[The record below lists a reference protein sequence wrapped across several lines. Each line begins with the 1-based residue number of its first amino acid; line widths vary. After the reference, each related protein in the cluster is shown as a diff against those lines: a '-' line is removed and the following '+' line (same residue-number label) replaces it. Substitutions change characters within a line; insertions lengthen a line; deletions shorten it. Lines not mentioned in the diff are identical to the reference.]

1 MTPNTGRAAAAMLV
15 CAAGFVAG
23 CTKQPPYEKPLTP
36 VRVQVANRAAA
47 ASGVRYAASIEPNTR
62 VDLAFKAGGYI
73 QSIAKVGGRDIQD
86 GDRVTRGMLL
96 ARVKPADY
104 DEKVKQARSQLAEA
118 EAAAV
123 PTKQA
128 YDRATSLFQAKS
140 LTRPELEQAQA
151 AWATVQA
158 KLAGA
163 RALVQEAENAR
174 GETALVSP
182 INGIVL
188 KRLIEVGSLVGPGVG
203 GFVLADTSTVK
214 VVFGAPDTMLHRL
227 RPGMVETVTS
237 EAMAGR
243 EFHGR
248 ITKIAPNAD
257 PRSRVF
263 DVEVSIPNADGA
275 LKVGMIASVQLDVPA
290 SATDLQADTLAVP
303 LTAIVRSKT
312 KPDGYAVYVL
322 EGNGVTGVARLRDVT
337 LGEMVGNQVGVI
349 SGIKPGE
356 KVIVSG
362 GTIVNDGEQ
371 VRVLSS

>member
-1 MTPNTGRAAAAMLV
+1 MTPTTGRAAAVMFV

-23 CTKQPPYEKPLTP
+23 CTKQHPYEKPLTP
-36 VRVQVANRAAA
+36 VRVQVATRATA

-290 SATDLQADTLAVP
+290 SATDLQADTIAVP

-312 KPDGYAVYVL
+312 NADGYAVYVL
-322 EGNGVTGVARLRDVT
+322 EGNGTTAVARLRDVT

-349 SGIKPGE
+349 TGIKPGE